1 MTREIR
7 ELRTDEFKGMHIAKV
22 LNKLHEYGLVP
33 QAFTYEPNTI
43 IKLEDYDME
52 DQLVR
57 YYIDFDRWECQ
68 WCELMD

>member
-7 ELRTDEFKGMHIAKV
+7 ELRTNEFKGIHITEV
-22 LNKLHEYGLVP
+22 LSKLHEYGLVP
-33 QAFTYEPNTI
+33 LPFTYEADAM

-57 YYIDFDRWECQ
+57 YCIDFDRWECQ
-68 WCELMD
+68 WSELMD